1 MIEPLDGYKVIRE
14 SGVAMT
20 SPEGSSML
28 AALFGDEVGPDDVE
42 VFPFEL
48 AAKSVLAPHLHTSD
62 LAAWVTEGRMAF
74 GLGEGFAERIELGP
88 GDVIWL
94 RANEAHAEAVV
105 GDGRATMVVAYV
117 KRFET
122 EPA

>member
-1 MIEPLDGYKVIRE
+1 MDGYKVIRE

-28 AALFGDEVGPDDVE
+28 VALFGEAVGPDGVE

-48 AAKSVLAPHLHTSD
+48 PAMSVLAPHRHTSD
-62 LAAWVTEGRMAF
+62 LAAWITAGRMAF
-74 GLGEGFAERIELGP
+74 GFGDDFAERIELGP

-94 RANEAHAEAVV
+94 RANEAHAEEVV
-105 GDGRATMVVAYV
+105 GDERVAMVVAYV
-117 KRFET
+117 QRFET